1 MSVINNNELIFY
13 QKDGVIMSGG
23 YSLKSQLLKHG
34 ISPMQTLNTLEQTQS
49 TNNGKQKVSDI
60 FSNLAVPVGLFLLNK
75 TKDFTLDLDLD
86 MSLDLN
92 REKEKEK
99 EDSRLYASNKNM
111 DKTMKSAHNVLSD
124 DIYDKLFK
132 MVQLDDTKKTKY
144 TKTKRHIKAAKS
156 GKQTKKRKE

>member
-34 ISPMQTLNTLEQTQS
+34 ISPMQTLNTLEQTQNS
-49 TNNGKQKVSDI
+49 NNGKQKVSDI

-86 MSLDLN
+86 LNLN
-92 REKEKEK
+92 REKEKE
-99 EDSRLYASNKNM
+99 DARLYASNKNM

-144 TKTKRHIKAAKS
+144 TKTRRHIKAAKS

>member
-1 MSVINNNELIFY
+1 MSVINNNDLIFY

-23 YSLKSQLLKHG
+23 YSLKSELLKHG
-34 ISPMQTLNTLEQTQS
+34 ISPMQTLNTLGQTQS
-49 TNNGKQKVSDI
+49 SNTGKQNVSDI

-86 MSLDLN
+86 LDLGLN
-92 REKEKEK
+92 REKE
-99 EDSRLYASNKNM
+99 DARLYASNKTM

-132 MVQLDDTKKTKY
+132 MVQYDDIQKKKY
-144 TKTKRHIKAAKS
+144 TKTKRHIKSAKS
-156 GKQTKKRKE
+156 GKQTKKQKE

>member
-49 TNNGKQKVSDI
+49 SNNGKQKVSDL

-86 MSLDLN
+86 LN
-92 REKEKEK
+92 REKE
-99 EDSRLYASNKNM
+99 DARLYASNKNM